1 MLVFFSLSLLH
12 SHFGSFYR
20 SRRTEMGN
28 IAPSVSFSFKVNF
41 SRETPNDFYLS
52 GDRVQGVIQV
62 ATDDTDN
69 DLNSKYGPLY
79 VELIGELNDF
89 KASIQQHINR
99 GVKIFFRK
107 RAQLTK
113 LPNDN
118 QQLVRY
124 SFKESLLFGKKN
136 IYYCFYFFP
145 YEFKVILFE

>member
-1 MLVFFSLSLLH
+1 
-12 SHFGSFYR
+12 
-20 SRRTEMGN
+20 MGN
-28 IAPSVSFSFKVNF
+28 NAPSVSFSFKVNF

-52 GDRVQGVIQV
+52 GDRVQGIIQV

-89 KASIQQHINR
+89 KTNIHQHINR
-99 GVKIFFRK
+99 GVTIFFRR

-118 QQLVRY
+118 QQQVRY
-124 SFKESLLFGKKN
+124 SFKGKLFLGKKKCLLSLLF
-136 IYYCFYFFP
+136 FFRT
-145 YEFKVILFE
+145 ILKSSF